1 MTRFGPFRS
10 FGTKDNARLA
20 ANPWRVKS
28 GQKTTP
34 PTEALLLT
42 ETLKTC
48 LAPRQFFSKIFPY
61 SFSSQNATKT
71 VQKPENFGKI

>member
-1 MTRFGPFRS
+1 MTQFGPFRS
-10 FGTKDNARLA
+10 FGTKDDARLA
-20 ANPWRVKS
+20 ANPGWVKR
-28 GQKTTP
+28 GQKTMP
-34 PTEALLLT
+34 PTEVLLLT

-48 LAPRQFFSKIFPY
+48 LAPRQFFSKIFSY